1 MPRLR
6 QLLASYGSIRI
17 AQLYD
22 KETVRPHVGLTGAA
36 QTDWRI
42 WDAHQLRSTLPLSRR
57 IPTSALPVDFSFE
70 SCTASVKL
78 AGALH
83 FHELSGKGEMFQMFR
98 LSGRLDILLFLFFGG
113 IIFAAGCGSSGPA
126 AAPISVTITPSEAAL
141 GAGQT
146 IPFAAATSD
155 GSSVTWSAS
164 AGTIDATG
172 NYTAPSGTQSVTVT
186 VTATSKKE
194 KTSSAKAT
202 VNVVA
207 PGQVAA
213 TANVQVAT
221 YTISPA
227 ALGNVSVQFGT
238 DTSYGL
244 TTWAEPVPNGGGAVS
259 VFVAGMKGNTL
270 YHMRAV
276 VQFSDGSQYT
286 DADQT
291 FTTGAY
297 PVADTPVFAAGAK
310 PGMTPQSGVEL
321 VDLVDAGGTVA
332 QVVVADLT
340 GNVLWSYNPTL
351 PSGLAPNPIKLL
363 PNGHFLINFSVPN
376 PDGGNS
382 ILQEVDLSGETNLA
396 NDGGGLEYR
405 VGSGG
410 DSRDMWR

>member
-1 MPRLR
+1 MNY
-6 QLLASYGSIRI
+6 QG
-17 AQLYD
+17 Q
-22 KETVRPHVGLTGAA
+22 
-36 QTDWRI
+36 
-42 WDAHQLRSTLPLSRR
+42 
-57 IPTSALPVDFSFE
+57 
-70 SCTASVKL
+70 
-78 AGALH
+78 
-83 FHELSGKGEMFQMFR
+83 GEMFQMFR

-172 NYTAPSGTQSVTVT
+172 NYTAPSGAQSVTVT
-186 VTATSKKE
+186 VTATSKKD
-194 KTSSAKAT
+194 KTKSANAT

-227 ALGNVSVQFGT
+227 AVGNVSVQFGT

-259 VFVAGMKGNTL
+259 LFVAGMKGNTL

-291 FTTGAY
+291 FTTRRISRSRHTGVRCRDESRYDATKRSGA
-297 PVADTPVFAAGAK
+297 
-310 PGMTPQSGVEL
+310 SGPRGRGRNGCSGSCNGFSRECSVEL
-321 VDLVDAGGTVA
+321 
-332 QVVVADLT
+332 
-340 GNVLWSYNPTL
+340 
-351 PSGLAPNPIKLL
+351 
-363 PNGHFLINFSVPN
+363 
-376 PDGGNS
+376 
-382 ILQEVDLSGETNLA
+382 
-396 NDGGGLEYR
+396 
-405 VGSGG
+405 
-410 DSRDMWR
+410 